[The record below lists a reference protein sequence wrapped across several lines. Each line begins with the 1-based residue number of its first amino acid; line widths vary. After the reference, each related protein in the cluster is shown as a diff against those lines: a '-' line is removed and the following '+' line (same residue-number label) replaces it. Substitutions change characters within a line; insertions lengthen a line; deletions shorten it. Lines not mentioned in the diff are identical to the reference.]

1 MVIIIFAHYFKPTNQ
16 NIYILLEYDIEDKK
30 EEFSLESLQFFKK
43 ENTLKKYLK
52 NNDRVLK
59 IKKDIEDQK
68 RIKKLKLLIDKYF
81 QGEIN
86 DLFDEVEALQINL
99 NLKEKFATD
108 FSYKVL
114 QALLKIEWGDL
125 VSYSELAHRVN
136 SKAYRAVG
144 NILRNNPLP
153 LIIPC
158 HRVVRKNGKLGGFGG
173 ETGDNWRTNL
183 KRGLIKLES
192 SFN

>member
-1 MVIIIFAHYFKPTNQ
+1 VIIIFAHYFKPSTQ
-16 NIYILLEYDIEDKK
+16 NIYILLEYDHEDKK
-30 EEFSLESLQFFKK
+30 EEYCLESLQFFKN
-43 ENTLKKYLK
+43 ENSLK
-52 NNDRVLK
+52 NYLRDNNRVLRTN
-59 IKKDIEDQK
+59 KDIEDQK

-81 QGEIN
+81 QGEVN
-86 DLFDEVEALQINL
+86 DLLDKVKELKINL
-99 NLKEKFATD
+99 NLKEKFTTD

-114 QALLKIEWGDL
+114 QALLEIEFGDL
-125 VSYSELAHRVN
+125 VSYSELAHMIN

-158 HRVVRKNGKLGGFGG
+158 HRVIRKNGKLGGFGG

-192 SFN
+192 SSN